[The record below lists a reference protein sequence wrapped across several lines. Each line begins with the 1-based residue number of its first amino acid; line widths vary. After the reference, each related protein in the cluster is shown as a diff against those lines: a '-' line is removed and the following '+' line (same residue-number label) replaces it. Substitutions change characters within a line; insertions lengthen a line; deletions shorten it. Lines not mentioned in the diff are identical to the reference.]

1 MITDLLRKGSLLV
14 RQKYDLAGLGNAIV
28 DVIAPIDDAF
38 LARHDIPKGVMTLID
53 EHRAEV
59 LYQAFA
65 KPREIAGGSAANTM
79 AGFASLGGNGL
90 YIGKVK
96 DDRLG
101 RSFSQSMKEIGVHY
115 ATAMA
120 KDGPSTACSLIA
132 VTPDGHRSMNT
143 YLGASRELGPADID
157 EPEIAA
163 ASILYI
169 EGYLWDAPDAK
180 AAIAKAIAAAKRA
193 GAKVAFT
200 LSDPFCVGRYR
211 AEFAALLK
219 SDLDILFA
227 NEDEAKALFEV
238 ADFDDVLQAMR
249 PWGGIAAL
257 TRSEKGCVVARGGE
271 VHVIDAAPVA
281 RVIDTTGAGDQ
292 YAAAFLYGL
301 TRGKGLAD
309 CGRLGSLAA
318 AEVISHYGAR
328 PEVSL
333 EELAAKAKLL

>member
-1 MITDLLRKGSLLV
+1 MISDLPRKGSLLV
-14 RQKYDLAGLGNAIV
+14 RQKYDVAGMGNAIV

-38 LARHDIPKGVMTLID
+38 LERHHIPRGVMTLID
-53 EHRAEV
+53 EPRAEI
-59 LYQAFA
+59 LYRAFTQ
-65 KPREIAGGSAANTM
+65 PRELAGGSAANTM
-79 AGFASLGGNGL
+79 AGLASLGSEGL

-101 RSFSQSMKEIGVHY
+101 RSFAQSMKETGVHY

-143 YLGASRELGPADID
+143 YLGASREIGPSDID
-157 EPEIAA
+157 ETAIAA
-163 ASILYI
+163 AAILYI

-180 AAIAKAIAAAKRA
+180 AAINKAIAAAKRA
-193 GAKVAFT
+193 GVKVAFT

-211 AEFAALLK
+211 EEFAALLK

-238 ADFDDVLQAMR
+238 GNFDDVFQAMR
-249 PWGGIAAL
+249 PWAGIAAL

-301 TRGKGLAD
+301 THGKGLAD
-309 CGRLGSLAA
+309 CGKLGSLAA
-318 AEVISHYGAR
+318 AEVISHYGGR

-333 EELAAKAKLL
+333 KDLAVKAGLL